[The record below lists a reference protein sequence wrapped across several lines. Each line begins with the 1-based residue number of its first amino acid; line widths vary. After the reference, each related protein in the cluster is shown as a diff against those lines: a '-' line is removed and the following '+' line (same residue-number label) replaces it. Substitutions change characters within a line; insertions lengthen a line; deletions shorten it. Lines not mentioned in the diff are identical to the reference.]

1 MCEVIKMTIRKFGDP
16 VLKEK
21 SMPVEKVDREVK
33 KTVKLMIDA
42 MKTANGVGLAAPQ
55 IGILKQI
62 IIFDIEESPIC
73 LINPE
78 IFWES
83 KIKVVDEEGCLSVP
97 GVIVPVERA
106 KKIKVRALN
115 IKGKQFEVV
124 AEGLIARI
132 IQHEVDHVNG
142 VLIIDRTTKDEKR
155 RVLKELSSV
164 PAL

>member
-21 SMPVEKVDREVK
+21 SMPVEKIDREVK

-42 MKTANGVGLAAPQ
+42 MKTANGVGFAAPQ

-62 IIFDIEESPIC
+62 IIFDIEEGSVC
-73 LINPE
+73 LVNPE

-97 GVIVPVERA
+97 DVIVPVERA

-115 IKGKQFEVV
+115 IKGKQLEIV
-124 AEGLIARI
+124 AEDLIARI

-142 VLIIDRTTKDEKR
+142 VLIIDRATKDEKR

>member
-1 MCEVIKMTIRKFGDP
+1 MTIRKFGDP